1 MDTIESVRQI
11 IDYKYQLSHF
21 KRLLGDVKAVIQL
34 YRDNHKD
41 DIHFDRIYKELEDN
55 GVKGT
60 YDSASE
66 YRKYMEV

>member
-1 MDTIESVRQI
+1 MEAVNQI
-11 IDYKYQLSHF
+11 VDYKYQLLHF
-21 KRLLGDVKAVIQL
+21 KRLLGDVKAAIQL
-34 YRDNHKD
+34 YRDYHKGD
-41 DIHFDRIYKELEDN
+41 GQFDRIYKELEDN